1 MNKLKKGQT
10 FLAAVLALAMM
21 VSMSIPAF
29 ADGGGGSSAAGEY
42 IVAFYDGGIYKTTAT
57 YTYNEIGVGLPDCGE
72 DGWQFNVYRVNDED
86 GTEVLVEGYSY
97 TSSADNN
104 VVTEELMDM
113 LSGSVD
119 VGSVGYTL
127 QYNAYTNREES
138 GGSSD
143 VSKNIMSSQPNMQ
156 DSFFEAMGF
165 ASAVSAVDG
174 GNSKYFSEGAAV
186 PERTVYWFLNQT
198 EELNAYA
205 DKAGCVDISYSGD
218 YGIIFLYGSS
228 HYMFD
233 NHLCYAA
240 DQEVTWETAYDGS
253 SAYDYEAGK

>member
-1 MNKLKKGQT
+1 MLL
-10 FLAAVLALAMM
+10 FLALAMM
-21 VSMSIPAF
+21 VPMSIPAF
-29 ADGGGGSSAAGEY
+29 ADSGGGSSAAREY
-42 IVAFYDGGIYKTTAT
+42 IVAFYDGGIYKTTAI

-127 QYNAYTNREES
+127 RYNAYTNRAES

-143 VSKNIMSSQPNMQ
+143 VSKNMMSSQPNMQ
-156 DSFFEAMGF
+156 DSFFKTMGF